1 MTKDRQSRKTGPKPV
16 NAATAPVSAR
26 RPIVSSAHL
35 AANSMAELSEFEFAL
50 MMANNAFNRWVV
62 RCMNAAGTGDL
73 AALDVL
79 VLHSINHR
87 DRAKRLADICLVL
100 NIEDSHTVNYAVK
113 KLVRTGL
120 VQGEKRGKSDT
131 RDHGNTPSAG
141 VGFGDRGAAS
151 LGTAH
156 AVAEDGRAARRHPQG
171 SIGNTS
177 RHQHGGLRK
186 KDGPAHRGMP
196 ARYGVRTA
204 RERPA

>member
-1 MTKDRQSRKTGPKPV
+1 MTKDRQGSKSTARPATRTAP
-16 NAATAPVSAR
+16 ATAPAAR

-62 RCMNAAGTGDL
+62 RCMNAAGTPDL

-120 VQGEKRGKSDT
+120 VGGERRGKEIFYST
-131 RDHGNTPSAG
+131 TAAGRDACLNYRKVREELLING
-141 VGFGDRGAAS
+141 VRMLGHPEGDLSHIADFMRALSGIYDQAARAAAS
-151 LGTAH
+151 L
-156 AVAEDGRAARRHPQG
+156 
-171 SIGNTS
+171 
-177 RHQHGGLRK
+177 
-186 KDGPAHRGMP
+186 
-196 ARYGVRTA
+196 
-204 RERPA
+204 

>member
-1 MTKDRQSRKTGPKPV
+1 MPKTRDRQSSKPAPKAAAAP
-16 NAATAPVSAR
+16 AATR

-62 RCMNAAGTGDL
+62 RCMNAAGIGDL

-87 DRAKRLADICLVL
+87 ERAKRLADICLVL

-120 VQGEKRGKSDT
+120 VQGERRGKEIFYST
-131 RDHGNTPSAG
+131 SETGRDACLNYRKVREELLINSVRMLGRPE
-141 VGFGDRGAAS
+141 GDLSHIADFMRALSGIYDQAARAAAS
-151 LGTAH
+151 L
-156 AVAEDGRAARRHPQG
+156 
-171 SIGNTS
+171 
-177 RHQHGGLRK
+177 
-186 KDGPAHRGMP
+186 
-196 ARYGVRTA
+196 
-204 RERPA
+204 